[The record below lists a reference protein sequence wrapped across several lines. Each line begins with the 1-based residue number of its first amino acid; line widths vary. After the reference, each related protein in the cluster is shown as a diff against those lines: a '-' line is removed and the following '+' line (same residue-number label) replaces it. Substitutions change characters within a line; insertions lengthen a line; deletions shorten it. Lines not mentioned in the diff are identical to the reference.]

1 MLNDQRDG
9 GETVREIRQS
19 GERVPDEMA
28 LMYTRGWIKE
38 AAKCLGKKVSCYSS
52 VTLPLPHFN

>member
-38 AAKCLGKKVSCYSS
+38 AAKCLGKR
-52 VTLPLPHFN
+52 